1 MVSTFCHTG
10 SVRLDFIWSR
20 YGAVPPVQLMVTTTP
35 LTARLVITSG
45 PAPGIYCGSG
55 WLTTGPRTKGFEKDL
70 AAYTGASY
78 CVAVNSCTAALHLAL
93 EAAGVSAGDEVITSP
108 ITFASTAN
116 VIVHRGARPVFVDV
130 EPDTFNID
138 PSCIERAV
146 TPRTRALIPVDFAG
160 QPCDLDAVM
169 SIGARHGLP
178 VIEDAAH
185 SIGAG
190 YKGRRVGGIADMT
203 CFSFYAT
210 KNITSGEGG
219 ALTPNRQEWADRIAV
234 MALHGISRDAW
245 KRYGSEGYRHWDI
258 IAPGYKYNMFD
269 LQAALV
275 TLKAERGD
283 MASPERPIRCSERGG
298 GLSLATVRL
307 RFHRFSLSHTSLAM
321 TQRSIEGDTEAK
333 RKLVAL
339 LSTSLR
345 ALPQTARGRRRL
357 YQRGRRGSRRS
368 SRGRPRSSRGRASFT
383 VKARPSSSCPCSPAM
398 AARAAVSSGIS
409 TKPKPRGRP
418 VSRSVMIRTVS
429 TVPYDAKRSRSVCSV
444 VVNARGSYWIPGS
457 SVAKFCVTACFYRL
471 STRAVTDAASLEKA
485 F

>member
-1 MVSTFCHTG
+1 MTIETRETLAVEG
-10 SVRLDFIWSR
+10 GVPVRASFLPYHQPLVDAADEQ
-20 YGAVPPVQLMVTTTP
+20 AVVETL
-35 LTARLVITSG
+35 R
-45 PAPGIYCGSG
+45 SG
-55 WLTTGPRTKGFEKDL
+55 WLTTGPRTKRFEKDL

-93 EAAGVSAGDEVITSP
+93 EATGVGAGDEVITSP

-138 PSCIERAV
+138 ATRIERAV
-146 TPRTRALIPVDFAG
+146 TPHTKAIIPVDFAG

-190 YKGRRVGGIADMT
+190 YKGRRVGGVADMT

-219 ALTPNRQEWADRIAV
+219 ALTTNRQEWADRIAV

-275 TLKAERGD
+275 RSQFDKIDAFHARRVALKSRLDDGLRDLQEIAFPAER
-283 MASPERPIRCSERGG
+283 AWAAHAYHLYPIVVRSE
-298 GLSLATVRL
+298 
-307 RFHRFSLSHTSLAM
+307 M
-321 TQRSIEGDTEAK
+321 
-333 RKLVAL
+333 
-339 LSTSLR
+339 LR
-345 ALPQTARGRRRL
+345 ADRDTIMNAIQAENVGIGIHFRAVHLHPYYVDTFGFARGMFPIAEYYSDRTISLPL
-357 YQRGRRGSRRS
+357 Y
-368 SRGRPRSSRGRASFT
+368 PRMSDSDADD
-383 VKARPSSSCPCSPAM
+383 VV
-398 AARAAVSSGIS
+398 AAVRKVIS
-409 TKPKPRGRP
+409 R
-418 VSRSVMIRTVS
+418 
-429 TVPYDAKRSRSVCSV
+429 
-444 VVNARGSYWIPGS
+444 
-457 SVAKFCVTACFYRL
+457 YR
-471 STRAVTDAASLEKA
+471 R
-485 F
+485 

>member
-1 MVSTFCHTG
+1 MTTETRETLAAEGGVP
-10 SVRLDFIWSR
+10 VRSSFLPYHQPLVDAADEQ
-20 YGAVPPVQLMVTTTP
+20 AVVETL
-35 LTARLVITSG
+35 R
-45 PAPGIYCGSG
+45 SG
-55 WLTTGPRTKGFEKDL
+55 WLTTGPRTKRFEKDL

-93 EAAGVSAGDEVITSP
+93 EAAGVGAGDEVITSP

-138 PSCIERAV
+138 ATGIERAV
-146 TPRTRALIPVDFAG
+146 TPRTKALIPVDFAG

-190 YKGRRVGGIADMT
+190 YKGRRVGGVADMT

-219 ALTPNRQEWADRIAV
+219 ALTTNRQEWADRIAV

-275 TLKAERGD
+275 RSQFDKIDAFHARRVALKSRLDEGLRDLQEIAFPAER
-283 MASPERPIRCSERGG
+283 AWAAHAYHLYPIVVRSE
-298 GLSLATVRL
+298 
-307 RFHRFSLSHTSLAM
+307 M
-321 TQRSIEGDTEAK
+321 
-333 RKLVAL
+333 
-339 LSTSLR
+339 LR
-345 ALPQTARGRRRL
+345 ADRDTIMNAIQAENVGIGIHFRAVHLHPYYVDTFGFARGMFPIAEYYSDRTISLPL
-357 YQRGRRGSRRS
+357 Y
-368 SRGRPRSSRGRASFT
+368 PRMSDADADD
-383 VKARPSSSCPCSPAM
+383 VV
-398 AARAAVSSGIS
+398 AAVRKVIS
-409 TKPKPRGRP
+409 R
-418 VSRSVMIRTVS
+418 
-429 TVPYDAKRSRSVCSV
+429 
-444 VVNARGSYWIPGS
+444 
-457 SVAKFCVTACFYRL
+457 YR
-471 STRAVTDAASLEKA
+471 R
-485 F
+485 